1 MCIFVMVAGADVSS
15 LVHLQMG
22 TCCFAMWERRVGRY
36 VGVAG
41 CWWSGDDPSVRP
53 AKLFGPGGNNLEPL
67 WQFYL
72 YICRCLWHFYLF
84 YTKRIKARGPNWRI
98 KNSLTIDASQGKWF
112 FIHIS
117 RGLVECELVVNPWWP
132 SLHEQW
138 GRLEGGG
145 DKVWAEIKSCLR
157 RVK

>member
-1 MCIFVMVAGADVSS
+1 MFLEPLGCWSLGEMYISDGCWCKYVSF
-15 LVHLQMG
+15 LVHLPSVLP
-22 TCCFAMWERRVGRY
+22 WESEVDRY

-41 CWWSGDDPSVRP
+41 CLWSGDDPSVRP

-72 YICRCLWHFYLF
+72 YICLCLWHFYLF
-84 YTKRIKARGPNWRI
+84 YTKRIKTQGPSWRI
-98 KNSLTIDASQGKWF
+98 ENSLTIDASQEKGF
-112 FIHIS
+112 FIHIF
-117 RGLVECELVVNPWWP
+117 RALVECELLVNPWWP

-145 DKVWAEIKSCLR
+145 IKCELR
-157 RVK
+157 